1 MAVDKPLTLE
11 VTRENAEKVARKLY
25 LNYEDSSQLDQAIM
39 QGLVFNALVAATR
52 AEDDGLDTLRELF
65 REMDRRGE

>member
-11 VTRENAEKVARKLY
+11 VNRENAEKVARKLY
-25 LNYEDSSQLDQAIM
+25 PNYEDSSQLDQAIM

-52 AEDDGLDTLRELF
+52 AKDDGLDTLRELF